1 MHRPIFIS
9 ATNTDVGK
17 TTMALKLA
25 QLYNDKGIKT
35 LLTKPIETGINTQE
49 KSDAD
54 LFLETN
60 QQIDPDLILD
70 DISFYRYVLAASPFV
85 ATRFEPH
92 LPLIEFKYIEKRLK
106 TLQERCDLLI
116 IEGVGGLLVPLDEKV
131 RIVDL
136 ALYLKAKLLLVSGS
150 KLGMLNDLLL
160 NLHYLSANK
169 IPCQIAINMRD
180 NRAYYQTSKP
190 YVDYLNNNLKEPILV
205 FQEQQDLLLNRLL
218 ES

>member
-1 MHRPIFIS
+1 MRRPIFIS

-17 TTMALKLA
+17 TTIALKLA
-25 QLYNDKGIKT
+25 QLYNEKGIKT
-35 LLTKPIETGINTQE
+35 LLAKPIETGINTQE

-54 LFLETN
+54 LFLEEN
-60 QQIDPDLILD
+60 QHIDSDLTLD

-85 ATRFEPH
+85 AARFEPH
-92 LPLIEFKYIEKRLK
+92 LPPIDFKHIEKKLK
-106 TLQERCDLLI
+106 ALQEKCDLLI

-136 ALYLKAKLLLVSGS
+136 ALYLKTKLLLISGS
-150 KLGMLNDLLL
+150 TLGMLNNLLL

-169 IPCQIAINMRD
+169 IPCQVAINMRD

-190 YVDYLNNNLKEPILV
+190 YVDYLNNGLKEPILV